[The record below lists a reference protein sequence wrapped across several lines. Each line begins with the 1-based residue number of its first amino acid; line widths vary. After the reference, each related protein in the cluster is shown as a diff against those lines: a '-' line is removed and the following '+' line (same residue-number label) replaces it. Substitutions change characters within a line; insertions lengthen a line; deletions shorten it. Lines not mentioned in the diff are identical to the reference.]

1 MIRIVIVDDHEIVRE
16 GLKTILRS
24 DPEFEVVAESGTADE
39 LLDMVERTDP
49 DVVLLDAR
57 LPGISGAEACRRL
70 TASHPDVPVLII
82 STYSDQQLVEECIQA
97 GARGY
102 VVKDI
107 ERFSLRDSIRAVH
120 AGAGAVSP
128 TIAAAVLDQLRVK
141 PAAPAPN
148 PSMPLSDTQLG
159 IVRLIAQGFT
169 NREIAEQLHL
179 SENTIKSHIQEIF
192 RKLDVSNRVAAA
204 LRASEAG
211 WL

>member
-1 MIRIVIVDDHEIVRE
+1 MIRLIIVDDHEIVRE

-24 DPEFEVVAESGTADE
+24 DPEFEVVAESATADG
-39 LLDMVERTDP
+39 LLDLVERTKP

-70 TASHPDVPVLII
+70 AASHPDVPVLMV

-102 VVKDI
+102 IVKDI

-128 TIAAAVLDQLRVK
+128 TIAAAVLDRLRVT
-141 PAAPAPN
+141 PAAPEPT
-148 PSMPLSDTQLG
+148 PSMPLSETQLG
-159 IVRLIAQGFT
+159 IVRLVAQGLT
-169 NREIAEQLHL
+169 NREIAGQVHL

>member
-1 MIRIVIVDDHEIVRE
+1 MIRIIIVDDHEIVRE

-39 LLDMVERTDP
+39 LLDMVERTKP
-49 DVVLLDAR
+49 DVVLLDGR

-70 TASHPDVPVLII
+70 SASHPDIPVLII

-128 TIAAAVLDQLRVK
+128 TIAAAVLDRIRFTPV
-141 PAAPAPN
+141 APEPK

-159 IVRLIAQGFT
+159 IVRRIAQGLT